1 MSPSAQ
7 GLAQHLNTLGS
18 LLLFSD
24 QCQGDF
30 HGLWLSFLSLLSP
43 WEGVI
48 LLSRELGHSAAGRRE
63 RGVREE
69 TGLGQL
75 EPLCKESALGFPQ
88 IADLLVTAG
97 GHMDLAQVSHLGKG
111 YRCPLNQVADCEFT
125 AGGRMERA

>member
-69 TGLGQL
+69 PGLGQL

-88 IADLLVTAG
+88 IADLACHSWRAYGPGTGVPLREGV
-97 GHMDLAQVSHLGKG
+97 QVSPKSSCRL
-111 YRCPLNQVADCEFT
+111 
-125 AGGRMERA
+125 